1 MKKIFRWMMVIAL
14 LMAFAPAPALAK
26 KILRFPLRGNPAV
39 WPVSQPSL
47 INTLMIQKV
56 MFNGLVKYSKKDGV
70 TVVPDLAVSWT
81 HSPDVKVWTFK
92 LRKGVRWHDGKPFT
106 AADVEFNYKVH
117 KVKKYRSR
125 FHRQMKSLEKF
136 EVLDSHTVRLT
147 FNQPMAALTVQMGY
161 NIPVFPKHLLEG
173 KDLKYPGPAT
183 QKFLEHPIGT
193 GPYKFKEFKRGSY
206 FLVERNDDYWGGKP
220 KIDEVYFKI
229 MPDVTAQVAQMKA
242 NELDVIW
249 EVEPSL
255 IEAVRG
261 IPSAVIHKKDAPYYN
276 WFLLNQKH
284 PLFKDRRVRQA
295 IAMAFDKET
304 IANKILKGMVTPA
317 SGPVQPA
324 IKWAYPKDVKGLP
337 YDPARA
343 KKLLA
348 EAGWK
353 PGPGGILQNSKGEKF
368 TFEIS
373 GDKGNPTR
381 ELMFQVS
388 RQMLGK
394 IGIDATVKLYEF
406 NALMKIYRGGR
417 YASRFAYWIT
427 PPDPDVTDYFG
438 TGGGRNFIKYSNPE
452 VDKLLKK
459 GVSTTDRKKRAA
471 VYKVV
476 QKLLA
481 EDVPGV
487 YVYYKPEYIAVHK
500 RISGYPKIGIRD
512 WLLYVNEMDIK

>member
-1 MKKIFRWMMVIAL
+1 
-14 LMAFAPAPALAK
+14 
-26 KILRFPLRGNPAV
+26 
-39 WPVSQPSL
+39 
-47 INTLMIQKV
+47 
-56 MFNGLVKYSKKDGV
+56 
-70 TVVPDLAVSWT
+70 
-81 HSPDVKVWTFK
+81 
-92 LRKGVRWHDGKPFT
+92 
-106 AADVEFNYKVH
+106 
-117 KVKKYRSR
+117 
-125 FHRQMKSLEKF
+125 
-136 EVLDSHTVRLT
+136 
-147 FNQPMAALTVQMGY
+147 
-161 NIPVFPKHLLEG
+161 
-173 KDLKYPGPAT
+173 
-183 QKFLEHPIGT
+183 
-193 GPYKFKEFKRGSY
+193 
-206 FLVERNDDYWGGKP
+206 
-220 KIDEVYFKI
+220 

-381 ELMFQVS
+381 ELMFLVS

-438 TGGGRNFIKYSNPE
+438 TGGGRNFIVGRDALRQGERTVAEP
-452 VDKLLKK
+452 
-459 GVSTTDRKKRAA
+459 GFFVSDIPVGTQDEHAMRPARMVVLDADHGTQE
-471 VYKVV
+471 VV
-476 QKLLA
+476 QSILRAMRETHHDGQVDVEHDCLRVFALQHRSKHLLHIPA
-481 EDVPGV
+481 LARD
-487 YVYYKPEYIAVHK
+487 EYGLRQVDRIA
-500 RISGYPKIGIRD
+500 IGRTRVETHAHEHFNR
-512 WLLYVNEMDIK
+512 LG

>member
-1 MKKIFRWMMVIAL
+1 
-14 LMAFAPAPALAK
+14 
-26 KILRFPLRGNPAV
+26 
-39 WPVSQPSL
+39 
-47 INTLMIQKV
+47 
-56 MFNGLVKYSKKDGV
+56 
-70 TVVPDLAVSWT
+70 
-81 HSPDVKVWTFK
+81 
-92 LRKGVRWHDGKPFT
+92 
-106 AADVEFNYKVH
+106 
-117 KVKKYRSR
+117 
-125 FHRQMKSLEKF
+125 
-136 EVLDSHTVRLT
+136 
-147 FNQPMAALTVQMGY
+147 
-161 NIPVFPKHLLEG
+161 
-173 KDLKYPGPAT
+173 
-183 QKFLEHPIGT
+183 
-193 GPYKFKEFKRGSY
+193 
-206 FLVERNDDYWGGKP
+206 
-220 KIDEVYFKI
+220 